1 MDEGRRAVDS
11 RELAA
16 SFGQRHHN
24 VLKSIDLVLC
34 QCPEAAPHYR
44 FEQHLVTAGLG
55 GARSVRHALI
65 DREGFMLLAMAFP
78 SARRDVAFLWLK
90 ALALPA

>member
-1 MDEGRRAVDS
+1 MTPADARRVDS

-24 VLKSIDLVLC
+24 VLKAIDLVLC
-34 QCPEAAPHYR
+34 QCPEAAPHYQ

-55 GARSVRHALI
+55 GSRSVRHALI

-78 SARRDVAFLWLK
+78 STQRRHAMKVLRSL
-90 ALALPA
+90 